1 MKRIYTFL
9 LLSLFV
15 WSAAMAEVFSGTFG
29 ANGDNLTWTL
39 DTETGALVISGE
51 GAMANYEWNTSPWYS
66 YKSNIV
72 SVEINDGVT
81 TIGNQAFYYCSGLT
95 CLTIPNSVTTIGERA
110 FFDCSGLTSLTIPNS
125 VTTIGGSAFRGCP
138 RLTSISVADDN
149 PYYDSRND
157 CNAIIET
164 ASNTLV
170 AGCKNTVIP
179 NSVTEIGYGAFD
191 CCVGLMNL
199 TIPNSVTTIGKSAF
213 SSCSG
218 LTSLTIPN
226 SVTEIESYAFS
237 GCSGLTNI
245 AIPNSVTSIETST
258 FAYCTALDSIYIP
271 SSVSEIGIWVFAHC
285 DALEKIIVDPNNSKY
300 DSRENCNGIVE
311 SETNAL
317 IIGCKTT
324 TIPSDVTSIANCA
337 FDDCTL
343 LTSLTIPSSV
353 TNIGAKAFANCSGL
367 TSLSMLSATPP
378 STGSDVFSYCNAL
391 TTIYVPVGAA
401 ANYDLAPW
409 NNYNIIGETLG
420 VVSSNPATG
429 EEVEGLSVITLTFNK
444 EIKSINESLIKLTA
458 TSSSTQVPVSV
469 QINATNTKALTITLS
484 QAVYNGDTYV
494 LTLAAGAVTAMDD
507 KSNEEALEMSYVVTA
522 KPLADVDLSKLYR
535 IKDVGT
541 GLYLNAANYDVH
553 EVGTHGGVNAVGKAN
568 SDDQV
573 FTLSKDGN
581 NFKLQTASGK
591 YIYCQGWNVDALDE
605 GTALSFVPAEEGAFY
620 IMRGSQYF
628 KIEEVESVYYPFC
641 DAPESKRAKFVLE
654 EVVRVALTDGED
666 YTQAAEMEAERIT
679 YTRNFKNTYYQP
691 WYVPF
696 DVEYDEIIDR
706 FVVAELNDIHQ
717 FDDNNDGEFER
728 WAIEVLRLKSG
739 DVISANHPYMIKART
754 TGEQSIVVENTTLY
768 PAVLNK
774 IDCSSTKMLYTF
786 DPTYTTL
793 SGSVLRAEGCY
804 VVGSGKLVM
813 PTDGS
818 VVKAN
823 RWYLRPEPRNGGSL
837 LSAPKQ
843 IQIFERDENG
853 LTDIE
858 TAIEESEQTTWPA
871 DVYDLNG
878 RLVKQ
883 GALNLDGLR
892 KGVYIVNGKK
902 IVK

>member
-9 LLSLFV
+9 LLSLVV
-15 WSAAMAEVFSGTFG
+15 WSATMAEVVSGTCG
-29 ANGDNLTWTL
+29 ANGDNLTWML

-51 GAMANYEWNTSPWYS
+51 GAMANYEWDTSPWYS

-72 SVEINDGVT
+72 SVEITDGAT
-81 TIGNQAFYYCSGLT
+81 TIGDFAF
-95 CLTIPNSVTTIGERA
+95 E
-110 FFDCSGLTSLTIPNS
+110 DCDGLTSLTIPNS
-125 VTTIGGSAFRGCP
+125 VTTIGTYAFRGC
-138 RLTSISVADDN
+138 
-149 PYYDSRND
+149 Y
-157 CNAIIET
+157 
-164 ASNTLV
+164 
-170 AGCKNTVIP
+170 
-179 NSVTEIGYGAFD
+179 
-191 CCVGLMNL
+191 
-199 TIPNSVTTIGKSAF
+199 
-213 SSCSG
+213 G
-218 LTSLTIPN
+218 LTSLTM
-226 SVTEIESYAFS
+226 
-237 GCSGLTNI
+237 
-245 AIPNSVTSIETST
+245 
-258 FAYCTALDSIYIP
+258 
-271 SSVSEIGIWVFAHC
+271 
-285 DALEKIIVDPNNSKY
+285 K
-300 DSRENCNGIVE
+300 
-311 SETNAL
+311 
-317 IIGCKTT
+317 
-324 TIPSDVTSIANCA
+324 
-337 FDDCTL
+337 
-343 LTSLTIPSSV
+343 
-353 TNIGAKAFANCSGL
+353 
-367 TSLSMLSATPP
+367 SATPP
-378 STGSDVFSYCNAL
+378 STGSDVFDNCDAL
-391 TTIYVPVGAA
+391 TTIYVPFGAA
-401 ANYDLAPW
+401 ANYDVAPW
-409 NNYNIIGETLG
+409 NSYEIVEALG

-507 KSNEEALEMSYVVTA
+507 KSNEEALEMSYVVTT
-522 KPLADVDLSKLYR
+522 KPLEDVDLSKLYR

-573 FTLSKDGN
+573 FTISRDGN

-605 GTALSFVPAEEGAFY
+605 GTALTFVPAEEGAFY

-628 KIEEVESVYYPFC
+628 KIEQVGSVYYPFC

-717 FDDNNDGEFER
+717 FDDNDDGEFER

-754 TGEQSIVVENTTLY
+754 AGEQSIVVENTTLY
-768 PAVLNK
+768 PATLNT

-786 DPTYTTL
+786 EPTYTTL
-793 SGSVLRAEGCY
+793 SGSVLREEGCY

-813 PTDGS
+813 PTEGS

-843 IQIFERDENG
+843 IQIFECDENG

-878 RLVKQ
+878 RLVRK
-883 GALNLDGLR
+883 AATNMDGLN
-892 KGVYIVNGKK
+892 KGMYIVNGKK